1 MTGTHLYLSHEM
13 GDNVTVNITSRH
25 DGNYAD
31 GNLRGLLTENDQFSA
46 GNKAAIT
53 GEFKNVKILE

>member
-1 MTGTHLYLSHEM
+1 MTGTHLYFFNEI
-13 GDNVTVNITSRH
+13 GDNVTVNIASRH

-31 GNLRGLLTENDQFSA
+31 GNFNALLTENDQFNV
-46 GNKAAIT
+46 GNKATIT